1 MQEKQDISRSRCCP
15 TVLLLAATGL
25 SMKQL
30 DAVDAPGCNFLKRLI
45 CTVTVSNDY
54 FRYVS

>member
-30 DAVDAPGCNFLKRLI
+30 DAMDAPGCNFLKRLV
-45 CTVTVSNDY
+45 CTAAINNDE
-54 FRYVS
+54 FRRMI